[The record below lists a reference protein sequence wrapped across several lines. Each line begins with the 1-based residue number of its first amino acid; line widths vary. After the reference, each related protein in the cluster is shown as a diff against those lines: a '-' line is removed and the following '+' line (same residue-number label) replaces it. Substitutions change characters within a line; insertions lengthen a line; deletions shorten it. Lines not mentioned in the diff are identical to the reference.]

1 MRKIN
6 IFNRNT
12 NLPSYRRKPVS
23 GGFNCN
29 GEIPRFRGMT
39 GKARGV
45 AECKFPSREGWRV
58 APAGVWFAVIAA
70 ILIATPSFAAP
81 TELDKR
87 TVASKAYVDTKQDI
101 IETDLVTFHEPEE
114 SIDYDVPALVS
125 YGTGTNNADGV
136 LGNKIGVVGLENGGF
151 GLTFLATDMDMWD
164 SSATEYDNFV
174 PTVRSVVNALKDT
187 LDDIPTYWY
196 PFVWSNAFP
205 AAINA
210 YSVTFNGTTN
220 NWPSDQSGHLVP
232 ADTFV
237 NSLALKQNK
246 IPAGTAGNVVTYTG
260 TAGTVG
266 SVAVSS
272 TENYNQQN
280 QLTNGSNLA
289 NVQLVSTKQ
298 NKMVCAGWDSETHTD
313 EHCWLWSIE

>member
-1 MRKIN
+1 MRKTN
-6 IFNRNT
+6 IFNRNI
-12 NLPSYRRKPVS
+12 NSPSYRRKPVS

-29 GEIPRFRGMT
+29 VEIPRFRGMT

-58 APAGVWFAVIAA
+58 APDGVWFAVIAA
-70 ILIATPSFAAP
+70 ILIATPSFATP
-81 TELDKR
+81 TELDKK
-87 TVASKAYVDTKQDI
+87 TVASKAYVDTKQDKI
-101 IETDLVTFHEPEE
+101 ATGLVELNGIMLPAITM
-114 SIDYDVPALVS
+114 YDATSGLVS
-125 YGTGTNNADGV
+125 
-136 LGNKIGVVGLENGGF
+136 NKIGVLDQETILNDDGMLQNYIIYGAE
-151 GLTFLATDMDMWD
+151 MDN
-164 SSATEYDNFV
+164 YI
-174 PTVRSVVNALKDT
+174 PTVRAVVEGFQHIWDDLILPFYWDDT
-187 LDDIPTYWY
+187 
-196 PFVWSNAFP
+196 FP

-210 YSVTFNGTTN
+210 YSTTFDTTEQHVTG
-220 NWPSDQSGHLVP
+220 NWPFGQQGYLVP
-232 ADTFV
+232 ATTFA

-272 TENYNQQN
+272 TEDYNQQN
-280 QLTNGSNLA
+280 ELTNGSNLA